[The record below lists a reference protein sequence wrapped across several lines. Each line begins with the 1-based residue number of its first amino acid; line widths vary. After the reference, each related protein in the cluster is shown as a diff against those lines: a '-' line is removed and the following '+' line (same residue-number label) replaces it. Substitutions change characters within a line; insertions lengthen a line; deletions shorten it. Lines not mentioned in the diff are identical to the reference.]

1 MILEFF
7 ANIEILIELSEE
19 RADSPED
26 LLIALEDALERG
38 DLDMHQVRQFLLD
51 YNSRSSK

>member
-7 ANIEILIELSEE
+7 ANIEILIELSQE

-26 LLIALEDALERG
+26 LLILLEDALERG
-38 DLDMHQVRQFLLD
+38 DLDIHQVRQFLLD
-51 YNSRSSK
+51 YNSRNSK

>member
-7 ANIEILIELSEE
+7 ANIEILIELSQE

-26 LLIALEDALERG
+26 LLILLEDALEQG
-38 DLDMHQVRQFLLD
+38 DLDIHQVRQFLLD
-51 YNSRSSK
+51 YNSRCSK